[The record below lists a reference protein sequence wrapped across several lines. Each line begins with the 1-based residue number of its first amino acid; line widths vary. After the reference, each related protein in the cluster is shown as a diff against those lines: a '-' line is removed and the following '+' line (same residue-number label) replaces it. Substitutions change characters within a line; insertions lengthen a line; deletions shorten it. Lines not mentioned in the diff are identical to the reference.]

1 MNLTNSLG
9 ANHRNFLGFAMAD
22 VQGFVKVPGRRF
34 LNVLEAD
41 DQNGAAQNIATGI
54 VLKKPW
60 RHNITVRRQ
69 IYWRCRV
76 DCDVQIVQS
85 GHYWLLAFIGVS
97 QREF

>member
-9 ANHRNFLGFAMAD
+9 ANYRNFLGFAMAA
-22 VQGFVKVPGRRF
+22 VQGLMKVPGIRF
-34 LNVLEAD
+34 LTVLEAD
-41 DQNGAAQNIATGI
+41 DQNGAAQKIATGI

-69 IYWRCRV
+69 IYWQYRV
-76 DCDVQIVQS
+76 DCGVQIVRS
-85 GHYWLLAFIGVS
+85 GHCGFLAIIGVS